1 MSTTSPTGP
10 ASPPADS
17 DQVDP
22 AVWRLA
28 FTVIAGAM
36 AVVFDTTILS
46 VALNDL
52 AADLHAPLSTIQWVS
67 TAYLL
72 AMFVT
77 IPLTGW
83 AQARCGGK
91 RLWIGSLSVFF
102 LGSVLCA
109 LAWNAP
115 SLIAFRVVQGIG
127 GGIMMPLMTTLIMQ
141 AAKGRNLG
149 KVMATITLPTA
160 LGPIL
165 GPVLGGVIL
174 GLGDWHWLFLV
185 NIPFCAV
192 GLWLARRNMPDDR
205 PAPGTPRP
213 RLDTVGL
220 LLLSPGVAALIYGLS
235 QIEGDSGLA
244 SARVLAPLIAGLV
257 LIAGFIRWALPRSA
271 DAVVDLKLFGH
282 RNVTAAAVLSFI
294 SGITLYGAML
304 LLPLFFQQV
313 QGRDALAAGLLLIPQ
328 GVGTLLSRTLAG
340 KYTDSIGPRWV
351 AFAGFTVVALGTLP
365 FAFVTDST
373 SNVLL
378 MAVLLVR
385 GIGMG
390 AATIPLTSAIYVGLK
405 PAEVPHASI
414 LQRVVQQVGGSAGTA
429 ALAVVLQHALT
440 GAQNPAELAEGF
452 GTAFWW
458 ATALSAVGIP
468 MTLLLPG
475 RTKRAAPDGPATG
488 PDADT
493 TGTADATG
501 TAGADGTGEAIG
513 RTEARP

>member
-1 MSTTSPTGP
+1 MSTSPTSP
-10 ASPPADS
+10 ASSPADS
-17 DQVDP
+17 EKVDP

-52 AADLHAPLSTIQWVS
+52 AADLDASLSTIQWVS

-83 AQARCGGK
+83 AQARFGGK
-91 RLWIGSLSVFF
+91 RLWLASLSVFF

-109 LAWNAP
+109 LAWNAE
-115 SLIAFRVVQGIG
+115 SLIVFRVVQGIG
-127 GGIMMPLMTTLIMQ
+127 GGIMMPLMSTLIMQ

-165 GPVLGGVIL
+165 GPVLGGIIL
-174 GLGDWHWLFLV
+174 GVGSWHWIFLV
-185 NIPFCAV
+185 NIPFCLLGLYLAV
-192 GLWLARRNMPDDR
+192 RNLPDDK
-205 PAPGTPRP
+205 PAPGAPRP
-213 RLDTVGL
+213 RLDAVGL

-235 QIEGDSGLA
+235 QIEGDSGFA
-244 SARVLAPLIAGLV
+244 SARVLTPLIAGLL
-257 LIAGFIRWALPRSA
+257 LIAAFVAWAWPRSA
-271 DAVVDLKLFGH
+271 SAVVDLKLFRH
-282 RNVTAAAVLSFI
+282 RNVTAASVLSFI
-294 SGITLYGAML
+294 AGITLYGAML
-304 LLPLFFQQV
+304 LLPLYFQQV

-328 GVGTLLSRTLAG
+328 GVGTLMSRTLAG

-351 AFAGFTVVALGTLP
+351 AFAGFTVVALGTVP

-373 SNVLL
+373 SNIWL

-405 PAEVPHASI
+405 PTEVPHASI
-414 LQRVVQQVGGSAGTA
+414 LQRVVQQIGGSVGTA
-429 ALAVVLQHALT
+429 ALAVILQHTLT
-440 GAQNPAELAEGF
+440 GAGGPAALADGF

-458 ATALSAVGIP
+458 ATAFTALGIP

-475 RTKRAAPDGPATG
+475 RTKAPSNSAPAPAGTS
-488 PDADT
+488 ADT
-493 TGTADATG
+493 TST
-501 TAGADGTGEAIG
+501 
-513 RTEARP
+513 TEATAQH